1 MLWYLLACSEDPKS
15 ETQLTGTVVVE
26 QSDRMFPPLGDC
38 SDTAPPIVAV
48 HGFLAS
54 GDTFDGYASRWA
66 ANGHCLDRFFAL
78 DWNTFD
84 QDAGL
89 EVLDAY
95 VDAVLEETGA
105 DQVDLMGHS
114 AGAGLTRGYVDDL
127 GAGKVR
133 KLAYIGFS
141 PDTSPPGIPMLNL
154 WSSADLAVPGGN
166 VEGIDNVQLTEEDH
180 YQIATSIDSFV
191 AIYEFFYDAEPDTVE
206 LLSEDTSEHELWGKA
221 VYFGENVPV
230 QGSMI
235 EAYRLD
241 PTSGQRLSEAPDYQ
255 FTTGEY
261 GLWGPLPTSS
271 IDLWEIALLENPSI
285 PVRHF
290 YAPFEHSS
298 RSVRL
303 RAIPDEGLAATILAA
318 VPFEDQETVNMVT
331 FFKQQSVFSG
341 RDSFVIDGEEL
352 LTEERAAADDTII
365 AMFHFDSGSDGISG
379 DDPVQFG
386 SFPFMAGTDSVWEA
400 NEQDHFEVEFN
411 GDSRVLPKWGSGVV
425 LAIY

>member
-1 MLWYLLACSEDPKS
+1 MIWYILACSEDPKL
-15 ETQLTGTVVVE
+15 EIEATETVVVE
-26 QSDRMFPPLGDC
+26 SSDRLFAPLSDC
-38 SDTAPPIVAV
+38 SDNAPPIVAI

-54 GDTFDGYASRWA
+54 GDTFDGHASRWA

-84 QDAGL
+84 QEAGL
-89 EVLDAY
+89 SVLDAY
-95 VDAVLEETGA
+95 VDAVIQETGVE
-105 DQVDLMGHS
+105 QVDLIGHS
-114 AGAGLTRGYVDDL
+114 AGAGLTREYV
-127 GAGKVR
+127 GEVGEGKVR
-133 KLAYIGFS
+133 KLAYVGFS
-141 PDTSPPGIPMLNL
+141 PDTSAPDIPMLNL
-154 WSSADLAVPGGN
+154 WSSADLAVPGGD

-180 YQIATSIDSFV
+180 YQIATSVDSFT
-191 AIYEFFYDAEPDTVE
+191 AIYEFLYDTPPQTLE
-206 LLSEDTSEHELWGKA
+206 LLSEDTSELWGNA
-221 VYFGENVPV
+221 VYFGENKPV
-230 QGSMI
+230 QGSTI
-235 EAYRLD
+235 EAFRID
-241 PTSGQRLSEAPDYQ
+241 PISGQRLNDEPDYR

-271 IDLWEIALLENPSI
+271 TDLWEITLLENSSV

-303 RAIPDEGLAATILAA
+303 RAIPDEGLAATILMA
-318 VPFEDQETVNMVT
+318 VPFEDESTVNMVT

-365 AMFHFDSGSDGISG
+365 AMFHFDSGSDGRAG

-400 NEQDHFEVEFN
+400 NEQEHFEVQFN
-411 GDSRVLPKWGSGVV
+411 GQSRVLPKWGSGVV